1 MRTTRL
7 VAAGA
12 ALIMT
17 AGRAGSAAAARAAA
31 TFHGEF
37 TQVRPTGARVRR
49 NRCSR
54 SRTDGRWNLVVNV
67 AGGPDMARARASIL
81 VHVPGEGISAR
92 WMENELA
99 LVPLT
104 AQSVVADVVPNF
116 VGVVHD
122 PADGVYA
129 FESYV
134 AWGDAT
140 FAMVYYTATGQFAYG
155 YVPGPQYACP
165 APSDEVPECYDSVFI
180 EGISR

>member
-1 MRTTRL
+1 MRATRL
-7 VAAGA
+7 LAAGA

-17 AGRAGSAAAARAAA
+17 AGLAGSAAAAPAAA
-31 TFHGEF
+31 TFHGKF
-37 TQVRPTGARVRR
+37 TQGTAYWSTGPTEPVFTIP
-49 NRCSR
+49 
-54 SRTDGRWNLVVNV
+54 TDGRWNLVVNV

-104 AQSVVADVVPNF
+104 AQSVVADVVPDF
-116 VGVVHD
+116 VGVIHD

-129 FESYV
+129 FESDV

-140 FAMVYYTATGQFAYG
+140 FAIVYYTATGRFAYG
-155 YVPGPQYACP
+155 YVPGPEYACL
-165 APSDEVPECYDSVFI
+165 APSNEVPECYDSVFI

>member
-17 AGRAGSAAAARAAA
+17 AGLAGSAAAAPAAA

-37 TQVRPTGARVRR
+37 TQGTAYWSTGPAEPVFTIP
-49 NRCSR
+49 
-54 SRTDGRWNLVVNV
+54 TDGRWNLVVNV

>member
-1 MRTTRL
+1 MRATRL
-7 VAAGA
+7 LAAGA
-12 ALIMT
+12 ALILT
-17 AGRAGSAAAARAAA
+17 TGLAGSAAAAPAAA
-31 TFHGEF
+31 TFHGVF
-37 TQVRPTGARVRR
+37 TQGTAYWSTGPTEPMFTIP
-49 NRCSR
+49 
-54 SRTDGRWNLVVNV
+54 TDGRWNLVVNV
-67 AGGPDMARARASIL
+67 ASGSDLARARASIL

-104 AQSVVADVVPNF
+104 AQSVVADVVPDF

-129 FESYV
+129 FESHV

-140 FAMVYYTATGQFAYG
+140 FAIVYYSATGRFAYG
-155 YVPGPQYACP
+155 YVPGPEYACL
-165 APSDEVPECYDSVFI
+165 APSNEVPECYDSVFI